1 MHVIRQYQSSDL
13 DDVLSTWENASK
25 LSHPFLKEDFLA
37 QERKNIPEIYLP
49 NADTWVVETDDQ
61 VAGFIALI
69 GNEVVAIFLQPEK
82 QGKGMGKLMMDKAQE
97 LHGDL
102 EVQVFVNNLIGLD
115 FYLKYG
121 FQLME
126 EKIHEQTGEQLL
138 RLRFSANK

>member
-1 MHVIRQYQSSDL
+1 VHVIRQYQSSDL

>member
-13 DDVLSTWENASK
+13 DAVLSTWENASK

-49 NADTWVVETDDQ
+49 NADTWVVEIDGQ

-69 GNEVVAIFLQPEK
+69 GNEVGAIFLQPDY
-82 QGKGMGKLMMDKAQE
+82 QGKGLGRLMMDKAQAI
-97 LHGDL
+97 HGDL
-102 EVQVFVNNLIGLD
+102 EVQVFVNNLVGVE
-115 FYLKYG
+115 FYLEYG

>member
-13 DDVLSTWENASK
+13 DAVLSTWENASK

-49 NADTWVVETDDQ
+49 NADTWVVEIDGQ

-69 GNEVVAIFLQPEK
+69 GNEVGAIFLQPDY
-82 QGKGMGKLMMDKAQE
+82 QGKGLGRLMMDKAQAI
-97 LHGDL
+97 HGDL
-102 EVQVFVNNLIGLD
+102 EVQVFVNNLVGVE
-115 FYLKYG
+115 FYLEYG

-126 EKIHEQTGEQLL
+126 EKIHEQTGEPLL